1 MSSLRGSV
9 VVFLLGL
16 ATAWSAGCSKTETS
30 QGDQPATP
38 NSAAA
43 SIPGPAPGQS
53 ADPLR
58 PVVLIETNLGAITVR
73 LDAEKSP
80 LTVDNFLS
88 YVDSGFYNQT
98 IVHQIFKGQG
108 IMAGGYGVDLVEKPT
123 RVPIRNEAHNGLKN
137 RRGTLAMVRSADAV
151 DSARSQFFF
160 NLADNDALDHRDRT
174 PEGYGYCVFGEV
186 ISGMEVL
193 DKIAE
198 LPVHDS
204 PQLDSTPTQPVVIK
218 QIRRSR

>member
-1 MSSLRGSV
+1 MISLRSS

-16 ATAWSAGCSKTETS
+16 AIVWSAGCSKTETS
-30 QGDQPATP
+30 QADPAAVPT
-38 NSAAA
+38 SGAA
-43 SIPGPAPGQS
+43 SIPGPTPGPA
-53 ADPLR
+53 ADRLH
-58 PVVLIETNLGAITVR
+58 PVALIETNLGAITVR

-80 LTVDNFLS
+80 LTVDSFLG

-98 IVHQIFKGQG
+98 IIHQVFKGQG

-123 RVPIRNEAHNGLKN
+123 RIPIRNEAHNGLKN

>member
-1 MSSLRGSV
+1 MISLRSS

-16 ATAWSAGCSKTETS
+16 AIVCSAGCSKTETS
-30 QGDQPATP
+30 QADPATVP
-38 NSAAA
+38 TSGAA
-43 SIPGPAPGQS
+43 SIPGPTPGPA
-53 ADPLR
+53 ADPLH

-73 LDAEKSP
+73 LDAEKAP
-80 LTVDNFLS
+80 LTVDNFLG

-98 IVHQIFKGQG
+98 IIHQVFKGQG
-108 IMAGGYGVDLVEKPT
+108 IMAGGYGVDLAEKPT
-123 RVPIRNEAHNGLKN
+123 RIPIRNEAHNGLKN

>member
-1 MSSLRGSV
+1 MISLRSS

-16 ATAWSAGCSKTETS
+16 TIVWSAGCSKTETS
-30 QGDQPATP
+30 QADPAAVPT
-38 NSAAA
+38 SGAA
-43 SIPGPAPGQS
+43 SIPGPVPGQA
-53 ADPLR
+53 ADPLH

-73 LDAEKSP
+73 LDAEKAP
-80 LTVDNFLS
+80 LTVDNFLG

-98 IVHQIFKGQG
+98 IIHQVFKGQG

-123 RVPIRNEAHNGLKN
+123 RIPIRNEAHNGLKN

-198 LPVHDS
+198 LPVHES

-218 QIRRSR
+218 QVRRSR